1 MHSSPSL
8 LRSITKNL
16 LENYLTPGNSRVDLM
31 SSVFGRAHDYEDN
44 HGDDASK
51 LPKTDGM
58 HLKNELF
65 DSGGP
70 PMTEPMFGTKFWC
83 HEIPSAVVQ
92 EWSNAAVAHLPPDS
106 SMLSLP
112 PVNPFIPVDFE
123 LKALPADDAHHPL
136 VNCSLKL
143 CISVGKKKVR
153 MMQQRES

>member
-1 MHSSPSL
+1 
-8 LRSITKNL
+8 
-16 LENYLTPGNSRVDLM
+16 M
-31 SSVFGRAHDYEDN
+31 SSVFGRAHDYEEN
-44 HGDDASK
+44 HGNDAFK
-51 LPKTDGM
+51 LPKSDV
-58 HLKNELF
+58 F

-83 HEIPSAVVQ
+83 NEIPSVTLQ
-92 EWSNAAVAHLPPDS
+92 EWSNAAVAQLPPDS
-106 SMLSLP
+106 SMLTLP

-143 CISVGKKKVR
+143 CITVGKKKVR